1 MSEGDETVK
10 MRRAGAMVDTWN
22 RLLDR
27 CNLETGD
34 YGLSSKTD
42 KDTRCN
48 QRMDVVE
55 RREGTFFRKTVP
67 SGTP

>member
-1 MSEGDETVK
+1 
-10 MRRAGAMVDTWN
+10 MVDTWN